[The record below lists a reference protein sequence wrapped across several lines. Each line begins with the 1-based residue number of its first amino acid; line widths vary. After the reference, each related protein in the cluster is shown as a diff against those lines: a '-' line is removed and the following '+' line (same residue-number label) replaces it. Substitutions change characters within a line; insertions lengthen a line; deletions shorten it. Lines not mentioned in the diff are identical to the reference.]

1 MTKHK
6 NIYNH
11 LTAKK
16 RDKISFPVR
25 WLERKGYFKGRI
37 LDYGCGFGTDADF
50 LQKLSYSDLTKYD
63 KHYYPEYPKT
73 KFDAIICSYVLNVL
87 EKQEQAE
94 VIMEIS
100 ELLNDDGKAYFAV
113 RRDIKYE
120 GYRLHKIHKKHT
132 YQSNVVLPFN
142 SIFNNEFVEIY
153 EYRKYNQLKHHISDC
168 PFCKPGKNLQ
178 LITESA
184 QSYAI
189 FDKYPVAEG
198 HALIITKKHV
208 SDYFNLSFGQQQG
221 IWLMV
226 NRVRSILEKRFNP
239 DGFNVGFNIKESAG
253 QSIDHVHIHV
263 IPRYRGDMKNPKGGV
278 RHVIPEKGKY

>member
-16 RDKISFPVR
+16 REKLSFPVR
-25 WLERKGYFKGRI
+25 WLERNGYLKGRI

-50 LQKLSYSDLTKYD
+50 LKKLNYSNLSKYD
-63 KHYYPEYPKT
+63 KHYYPDYPTT
-73 KFDAIICSYVLNVL
+73 KFDTIICSYVLNVL
-87 EKQEQAE
+87 EKQEQAQ

-100 ELLNDDGKAYFAV
+100 ELLIDNGNAYFAV

-120 GYRLHKIHKKHT
+120 GYRLHKIYKKHT

-153 EYRKYNQLKHHISDC
+153 EYRKYNQLTHASSDC
-168 PFCKPGKNLQ
+168 PFCKPDSNLE

-189 FDKYPVAEG
+189 FDQYPVGKG

-208 SDYFNLSFGQQQG
+208 PDYFNLSFGQQQG

-226 NRVRSILEKRFNP
+226 NRVKNILIERFNP
-239 DGFNVGFNIKESAG
+239 DGFNVGFNVNETAG

-263 IPRYRGDMKNPKGGV
+263 IPRYKGDM
-278 RHVIPEKGKY
+278 